1 MEEKRWFWRKK
12 ERKKVVNS
20 HNESTRLIHYVH
32 GNVIYFLDRNYFEA
46 LAFAAAAAAAAAAA
60 LPAGAFMRGKR
71 LRGNS
76 TMIRFFLEFSLHALS
91 QNQGSEE
98 ATNSWLKLP
107 HC

>member
-1 MEEKRWFWRKK
+1 MEEKRWFWRK
-12 ERKKVVNS
+12 EIRKVVNS
-20 HNESTRLIHYVH
+20 RNESTRLIHDVH
-32 GNVIYFLDRNYFEA
+32 EDVIYFLDRNYFEA

-98 ATNSWLKLP
+98 ATNS
-107 HC
+107 